1 MMNMTI
7 GVKLDDTIRERLKA
21 VGTAKRRSTHWLM
34 REAINQFLARE
45 EAELRCQQET
55 LESWERYQTTG
66 EHVSHSAMTA
76 WLETWGTEKEGPCP
90 MLGN

>member
-1 MMNMTI
+1 MNMTI
-7 GVKLDDTIRERLKA
+7 GVKLDDTIRERLKT

-45 EAELRCQQET
+45 EEVLRRQQET
-55 LESWERYQTTG
+55 LESWEHYQTTS
-66 EHVSHSAMTA
+66 EHVSHSVMTT

-90 MLGN
+90 TLGN